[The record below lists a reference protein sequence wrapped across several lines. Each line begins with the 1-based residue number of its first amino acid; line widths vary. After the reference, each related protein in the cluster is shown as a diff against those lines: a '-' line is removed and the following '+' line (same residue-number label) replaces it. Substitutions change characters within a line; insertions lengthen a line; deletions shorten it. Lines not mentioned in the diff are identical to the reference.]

1 MPGFFTFY
9 ERGYKPD
16 SVSAFAS
23 AYADAS
29 TDRDHLSEIRIAANL
44 MRMGDG
50 RVIHFVPGLA
60 SDGVFQASR
69 IASQAGELL
78 PRLFTI
84 AWSYYRLEAYSTTVG
99 SFPFCGTFL
108 QVTPT
113 GYYPAS

>member
-69 IASQAGELL
+69 IASQTGELL

-84 AWSYYRLEAYSTTVG
+84 AWFGRTIG